1 MSDASPAA
9 PIGDDTALA
18 IRGLVKDVYKRQ
30 GCGLGSVTRRVGA
43 GDEPDRSDIKM
54 RLFLVNP

>member
-18 IRGLVKDVYKRQ
+18 IRGLVKIYGNLIAGPTAR
-30 GCGLGSVTRRVGA
+30 GRR
-43 GDEPDRSDIKM
+43 
-54 RLFLVNP
+54 